1 MFSDPLIAVMTML
14 ILFFAGMVL
23 MFLHLL
29 RVLGVQREEFR
40 EGMRKQQMFLSDVEQ
55 QLQQL
60 GFSLRTGQENGD
72 PGRVPGAAP
81 PRPAGDIPLLRQ
93 EDPLLSM
100 LEGSARMHAAPA
112 AFDDHLLPPPPV
124 SRPAVEEYDPAT
136 DPNLFE
142 DAFLSGPDMRSDRL
156 KRGG

>member
-60 GFSLRTGQENGD
+60 GFSLRTGQESGD
-72 PGRVPGAAP
+72 SSRVPGAAP
-81 PRPAGDIPLLRQ
+81 PRPGGDIPLLRQ
-93 EDPLLSM
+93 DDPLLSM
-100 LEGSARMHAAPA
+100 LEGSARKHAAPT

-124 SRPAVEEYDPAT
+124 SRPVAEAYDPAT